1 MVYQTGYA
9 YITSSTC
16 KDFWAKSML
25 PLRLRKHGRHRKDS
39 DTLLQKS
46 KVGYDGNG
54 SMVAARPRLAWPVIF
69 VHEIVKTNWK
79 YDCTKKK
86 QIENNIAIL

>member
-1 MVYQTGYA
+1 MLIYNILYLQRFLGKINATFEA
-9 YITSSTC
+9 SET
-16 KDFWAKSML
+16 WA
-25 PLRLRKHGRHRKDS
+25 PQEGFRHS
-39 DTLLQKS
+39 VLQKS
-46 KVGYDGNG
+46 KVGYDDNG

-86 QIENNIAIL
+86 ETDWKQYSNFVIN